1 MIKRHYALQNVSPR
15 YKKWKRMMNNG
26 QQKKWTW
33 RFMNYE
39 RKFASE
45 WPFRD
50 LRRGLF
56 VANAI
61 PSLLDVRQRAD
72 RERPQDVACSQ
83 PILAVQTVE
92 LVKVTPLSVPRP
104 GLVLSVLTHFE
115 SEF

>member
-1 MIKRHYALQNVSPR
+1 
-15 YKKWKRMMNNG
+15 
-26 QQKKWTW
+26 
-33 RFMNYE
+33 MNYE

-104 GLVLSVLTHFE
+104 RFGPQRFNALRKRILILSLAAP
-115 SEF
+115 